1 MKEKIEQLAKEKF
14 EYQMPGLCIEPEK
27 LEIKIQAQEIYR
39 GNIRLTNRA
48 DRRMKGVVFTDNL
61 LLTLEREQFV
71 GEEANIPF
79 VFCAKHLKAG
89 EHFSG
94 KIVFVTDAGE
104 EILPY
109 EVQIN
114 PPVLKAA
121 EESIRDLFQFT
132 SLAKA
137 DWAAAEALFFS
148 EEFADAIFYHDT
160 RYKVLYKVLAAT
172 GKKGQA
178 MEEFLVATGKKPA
191 IDLYF
196 EKTELLYQ
204 AGDYDFK
211 DSLILHK
218 NGWGYVEG
226 EISCDSPLIEF
237 EKDHFCES
245 DFVNGTLSIEFVVA
259 AAKAAPGKHSALIRI
274 LTGKQERNVRLI
286 CAVEHKRGE
295 QHRQRQSAK
304 KALCSL
310 LRIYLPLHCLGGNL
324 RHTEQ
329 LKEQLILLSSIPQA
343 ERAAKLTQIYFWQL
357 TGKDGAARE
366 AISFLKAEEFL
377 DEDRLLGFW
386 YYLLAM
392 QKAGSPDKELLSKE
406 DAAGK
411 IRDLCR
417 KHQKDAALFF
427 LLLSL
432 DIKYQDRSARF
443 EAIREFC
450 TEYGFSAL
458 LLAEAAHLLHED
470 LLLLRE
476 LGEFELHILK
486 TMLSSGCA
494 NGELIRRMTYLAA
507 REKEIFPLLYQVLR
521 KACKNKKDDELLSVI
536 CTLFIRSGRGEE
548 RDYPWIER
556 AVEHQ
561 LKLAGLEEYYMK
573 CRGERELSPIPSSIF
588 QYFSH
593 GCKLENRKKAQLY
606 ANLIQNRKEHSQIYP
621 RYRRSMEA
629 FAAEQIK
636 CGAISPA
643 LAVIYN
649 EIYRK
654 QMEEESLLAL
664 PKVAFVHRVSSEFMR
679 VLVYHPGQKEAV
691 CVPIVHGE
699 AQISIATSDAEVF
712 LEDEQGRLYPAANL
726 KGEKEGDRKA
736 EITPLTS
743 LGKHLWECYE
753 NGAADLLLLLY
764 LKEEERKYL
773 KYGSQP
779 QELSRLLAENENVTQ
794 EYRQDCIHFLMEYYY
809 ENYEGNLFEYYLK
822 RVDLEIFSK
831 KERVRVI
838 HFFIQR
844 GFDES
849 AVQALKIFGMEEIEV
864 KRLSKLALRY
874 LEAMEEEKA
883 DRFLLCLTYYIFEC
897 GRCERELLAYLCR
910 FYHGATEA
918 MYAIWKSA
926 RAQELDT
933 EYLEESLLGQMLF
946 AQSQVG
952 NAQGVFLSYYRYGTN
967 RKLIRAFLNFY
978 AYRFLLNDR
987 VISEELFELMER
999 EVSLEN
1005 NEICTLALLK
1015 HYAQEETFT
1024 QRQKDFLE
1032 HELSWVLKRGILL
1045 PFFKK
1050 FQDFAKFPEELYDKT
1065 FVEYHADP
1073 SHRVRLH
1080 YRIGDAGQFSECEM
1094 KNICHGIFTAGFVL
1108 FHEESMQYYITEEFD
1123 GQTLITQ
1130 SVEAM
1135 SADEVAHDGKNR
1147 YDILNLILA
1156 AYAMKDDATVV
1167 KLLENYIR
1175 TEYEAEHL
1183 FHII

>member
-1 MKEKIEQLAKEKF
+1 MKEKIEQLAKGKF

-27 LEIKIQAQEIYR
+27 LDIKISAGKAYR
-39 GNIRLTNRA
+39 GNIRLTNRT
-48 DRRMKGVVFTDNL
+48 DRRMKGVVFADNL
-61 LLTLEREQFV
+61 LLHLEREQFV

-79 VFCAKHLKAG
+79 VFQAEHLKAG

-94 KIVFVTDAGE
+94 KIVFVTDVGE

-114 PPVLKAA
+114 APVLEAA
-121 EESIRDLFQFT
+121 GQSIRDLFQFT
-132 SLAKA
+132 SLAKT
-137 DWAAAEALFFS
+137 DWETAEMLFFS
-148 EEFADAIFYHDT
+148 EEFADAIFYYDNRCKILH
-160 RYKVLYKVLAAT
+160 RILAAT

-178 MEEFLVATGKKPA
+178 MEEFLVAAGKKQSV
-191 IDLYF
+191 DLYF
-196 EKTELLYQ
+196 EKTELFYQ

-226 EISCDSPLIEF
+226 DIFCDSPLIEF
-237 EKDHFCES
+237 TANHFCEN
-245 DFVNGTLSIEFVVA
+245 DFVNGTFAIEFVVA
-259 AAKAAPGKHSALIRI
+259 ASKAAPGKHKVLIRI
-274 LTGKQERNVRLI
+274 LTGKQEKNVYLTYI
-286 CAVEHKRGE
+286 VEHKRVE

-310 LRIYLPLHCLGGNL
+310 LRIYLPVHCSGRNL
-324 RHTEQ
+324 KYTEQ
-329 LKEQLILLSSIPQA
+329 LKENLSLLSGIPQA
-343 ERAAKLTQIYFWQL
+343 ERAVKLIRIYFWQL
-357 TGKDGAARE
+357 AGKDSAARE
-366 AISFLKAEEFL
+366 ALLLLKAEEFL
-377 DEDRLLGFW
+377 EEDRLLGFW

-392 QKAGSPDKELLSKE
+392 QKVDSSNKELLSVK
-406 DAAGK
+406 DAADS

-417 KHQKDAALFF
+417 KHPKDAALFF
-427 LLLSL
+427 LLLL
-432 DIKYQDRSARF
+432 TDMEYQDREARF

-458 LLAEAAHLLHED
+458 LLAEAAHLLYED
-470 LLLLRE
+470 HLLLRE

-486 TMLSSGCA
+486 TMLSNNCA
-494 NGELIRRMTYLAA
+494 SGELIRRMTYLAA
-507 REKEIFPLLYQVLR
+507 REKEIFPLLYQVFER
-521 KACKNKKDDELLSVI
+521 ACKDKKDDEVLSVL
-536 CTLFIRSGRGEE
+536 CTLLIRSNQKKE
-548 RDYPWIER
+548 RDYLWIQR
-556 AVEHQ
+556 AVERQ
-561 LKLAGLEEYYMK
+561 LKLTGLEEYYME
-573 CRGERELSPIPSSIF
+573 CRSEQEIGSVPSSIF

-606 ANLIQNRKEHSQIYP
+606 ANLIQNRKEYSQIYS
-621 RYRRSMEA
+621 RYQRSIEA

-636 CGAISPA
+636 CGTISPA
-643 LAVIYN
+643 FAVIYN
-649 EIYRK
+649 EIYRR
-654 QMEEESLLAL
+654 QMVGESLLAL
-664 PKVAFVHRVSSEFMR
+664 PKVAFVHRVCSEFVR
-679 VLVYHPGQKEAV
+679 VLVYHPGQKEAI
-691 CVPIVHGE
+691 CVPIIHGE
-699 AQISIATSDAEVF
+699 AQIPIATSDAEVF
-712 LEDEQGRLYPAANL
+712 LEDERGCLYPAANL
-726 KGEKEGDRKA
+726 KGEKEGDRKV

-743 LGKHLWECYE
+743 LGKYLWECYE
-753 NGAADLLLLLY
+753 NGATDLLLLLH

-822 RVDLEIFSK
+822 QVNLENFSK
-831 KERVRVI
+831 KERVRVM

-844 GFDES
+844 GFDDR
-849 AVQALKIFGMEEIEV
+849 AVQALKAFGVNEIEV

-883 DRFLLCLTYYIFEC
+883 DRFLLCLVYYIFEC
-897 GRCERELLAYLCR
+897 GRCERELLNYLCK

-918 MYAIWKSA
+918 MYEVWKSS

-946 AQSQVG
+946 AQSQID

-967 RKLIRAFLNFY
+967 QKLIRAFLNFC
-978 AYRFLLNDR
+978 AYRFLLNDCMF
-987 VISEELFELMER
+987 SEELFELMER
-999 EVSLEN
+999 EVSSGD

-1032 HELSWVLKRGILL
+1032 YKLSWVLKRGILL

-1050 FQDFAKFPEELYDKT
+1050 FQNFAKLPEELYNKT

-1073 SHRVRLH
+1073 SHRVLLH
-1080 YRIGDAGQFSECEM
+1080 YRIGDVGQFLECEM
-1094 KNICHGIFTAGFVL
+1094 KNVCYGIFTAGFVL
-1108 FHEESMQYYITEEFD
+1108 FHGENMQYYITEEFG
-1123 GQTLITQ
+1123 GQTVAAQ
-1130 SVEAM
+1130 NVEVM
-1135 SADEVAHDGKNR
+1135 SADEVAHDGKNQ

-1156 AYAMKDDATVV
+1156 AYAMRDDATVM

-1175 TEYEAEHL
+1175 TGYEAEHL